1 MGRNKADRIKR
12 KWLLFLIFAQGIFF
26 IVYWFVIQSGDN
38 ARFQKIK
45 PPAEYVPLGR
55 EVFAGGESFK
65 VFGGDEI
72 FTDTVDVTNNNKAV
86 AEPGKVFMGAALQT
100 TAAAG
105 DLHVRVIDPQGR
117 SFAPLGVDSTIVARN
132 FGIAGSA
139 TGVYIFKVDSGCDYY
154 FIQVNNNPRL
164 TWRIANS
171 YK

>member
-1 MGRNKADRIKR
+1 MARNNADRGKR
-12 KWLLFLIFAQGIFF
+12 RWFLFLIFAPGIFF
-26 IVYWFVIQSGDN
+26 ILYWFAIQSGDN
-38 ARFQKIK
+38 ARMQKVK

-55 EVFAGGESFK
+55 EVVAGGESFK
-65 VFGGDEI
+65 IFGGDII
-72 FTDTVDVTNNNKAV
+72 FSDTVDITNNNKAV
-86 AEPGKVFMGAALQT
+86 AEPGKVFMGVALQS

-105 DLHVRVIDPQGR
+105 GQHMRVIDPQGR

-139 TGVYIFKVDSGCDYY
+139 TGVYIFKVDSGSDCY

-164 TWRIANS
+164 TWRIVNS